1 MIRQRKINKNG
12 DVEERIIITDI
23 NKIDGIS
30 GITKWQ
36 VIAYNLP
43 LNQSIELLKFN
54 DSYGEKYGKEYK
66 TY

>member
-54 DSYGEKYGKEYK
+54 DSYGEKYGKEC
-66 TY
+66 